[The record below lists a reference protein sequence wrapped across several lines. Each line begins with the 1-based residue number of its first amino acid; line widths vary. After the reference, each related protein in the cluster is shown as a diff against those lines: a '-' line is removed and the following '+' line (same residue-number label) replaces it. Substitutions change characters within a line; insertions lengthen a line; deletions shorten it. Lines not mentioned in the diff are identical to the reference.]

1 MPIYPAPRLGV
12 KQQKGLTAAPGQGLQ
27 GSRARPH
34 QAVEPSK
41 RLAPLLQR
49 FHLVNYF
56 PEELVF
62 SNHVCCFGELLR
74 IQVLTSFRKMHVH
87 VSSISSMFELV
98 RSEMREI
105 PILSSFL
112 AFGFMASWLHVLLF
126 THHPV
131 GITEEFQFLA
141 GMACSW
147 PVKHRVCP
155 CESFGWKQHIHR
167 SISTLLQNLSFCLTN
182 LLLQ

>member
-1 MPIYPAPRLGV
+1 MPIYIQHHLEWNNQRAWA
-12 KQQKGLTAAPGQGLQ
+12 AAPGQGLQ

-34 QAVEPSK
+34 QAVEPSE
-41 RLAPLLQR
+41 RMAPLLQR

-62 SNHVCCFGELLR
+62 SNHVFFFGELLQ
-74 IQVLTSFRKMHVH
+74 IQVLTSFCKIHVH

-112 AFGFMASWLHVLLF
+112 AIRMASWRRVLLF

-131 GITEEFQFLA
+131 GITEEFKFLA

-147 PVKHRVCP
+147 PVKNHRVFP
-155 CESFGWKQHIHR
+155 CESFGWSWHPPVNCG
-167 SISTLLQNLSFCLTN
+167 LQPFCKT
-182 LLLQ
+182 